1 MIDEKILLNRVRFL
15 SIYALISSVLILF
28 ILYKQISS
36 GFAYDNYTA
45 AKTISSL
52 DSLHV
57 TYLTLERADIVEED
71 GALAI
76 SLSNS
81 KNSPTLRFDGQKLE
95 WASNRDI
102 PNIIFFDGRGDEVG
116 GIAFNN
122 FGKGEPIEAIR
133 HLAFDGVNQDEV
145 ITLSHFV
152 QNGESRK
159 GLYIYDRPDMHIL
172 DALEEIGI
180 DPSDPPDVLGQKLN
194 RFRVDNPARYKT
206 VWGNPRRVALQTN
219 EENEA
224 ELALSDSDGYV
235 RIRIVVNR
243 MGEAFIEFLDEDGNS
258 VKRLEP

>member
-1 MIDEKILLNRVRFL
+1 MKDDNILLKRVRFL
-15 SIYALISSVLILF
+15 SIYALFSSVLILF
-28 ILYKQISS
+28 LLYKQFSS
-36 GFAYDNYTA
+36 GFASDKFPA

-57 TYLTLERADIVEED
+57 TYLTIERADIVEED
-71 GALAI
+71 GTLAI

-81 KNSPTLRFDGQKLE
+81 KSSPRLRFDGQKI
-95 WASNRDI
+95 WGASNRDI
-102 PNIIFFDGRGDEVG
+102 PNIIFFDGKGDEVG

-122 FGKGEPIEAIR
+122 FGEGEPIEAMR
-133 HLAFDGVNQDEV
+133 HLAFDGLNQDEV

-159 GLYIYDRPDMHIL
+159 GLYIYDRPDIHIL

-180 DPSDPPDVLGQKLN
+180 DPADPPDVLGEKLN

-206 VWGNPRRVALQTN
+206 VWGNPRSVALQTN

-235 RIRIVVNR
+235 RIRIAVNR

-258 VKRLEP
+258 VKRMEP